1 MSALSAAADRAGAW
15 SPELYRPGR
24 PGVTAGEL
32 SLALAGL
39 TLVAALLM
47 GSHVLHGGL
56 YTDDWPIAAVYHFH
70 GAGEVTR
77 VIFLGDHSR
86 PLAAVYLGL
95 VHGISAGST
104 HVQAGIGLAL
114 HVLACWAIL
123 WLLRVLGFGRLV
135 AAALALLLLLYPFAD
150 STWLWLAVNQSRL
163 SLLLG
168 ALGLLALVH
177 ALQSAGAR
185 RVVAQAGAALLV
197 ATSVLS
203 YETAVAVL
211 VVAAVA
217 ISFRYARGRVALIGA
232 LPTVL
237 AVVLAAAV
245 PRLPGLLPGVEPH
258 QSIGLG
264 AQIKHAEKIASQ
276 SMTVL
281 ANSAVPFGAA
291 HRNVVIPI
299 LGLIVIVSLVGWR
312 RALAG
317 PGPGPTLRYGLLWV
331 AAGLVVLALAYVVFI
346 NTTPGFYEP
355 AAPGSEN
362 RINAVAAIGYC
373 AIVIG
378 VAMLV
383 SALMSWTWRPRAAPV
398 VWLVLALVV
407 AIGYAQRIRRDV
419 RAWDRA
425 TAIQHAELAELSR
438 ALPRPAP
445 RTTLYTFGGV
455 GVTTPTVYAFRVTWD
470 LNGAVQLLW
479 GDRSLDA
486 YPIFTG
492 TTFVCG
498 RTSMYPAGFANG
510 DGPLQR
516 AAYGHILFFDFRT
529 GRRAR
534 VGSPGQCRQ
543 QAAAF
548 VPATIYPPG

>member
-1 MSALSAAADRAGAW
+1 
-15 SPELYRPGR
+15 
-24 PGVTAGEL
+24 
-32 SLALAGL
+32 
-39 TLVAALLM
+39 
-47 GSHVLHGGL
+47 
-56 YTDDWPIAAVYHFH
+56 
-70 GAGEVTR
+70 
-77 VIFLGDHSR
+77 
-86 PLAAVYLGL
+86 
-95 VHGISAGST
+95 
-104 HVQAGIGLAL
+104 
-114 HVLACWAIL
+114 
-123 WLLRVLGFGRLV
+123 
-135 AAALALLLLLYPFAD
+135 
-150 STWLWLAVNQSRL
+150 
-163 SLLLG
+163 
-168 ALGLLALVH
+168 
-177 ALQSAGAR
+177 
-185 RVVAQAGAALLV
+185 
-197 ATSVLS
+197 
-203 YETAVAVL
+203 
-211 VVAAVA
+211 
-217 ISFRYARGRVALIGA
+217 
-232 LPTVL
+232 
-237 AVVLAAAV
+237 
-245 PRLPGLLPGVEPH
+245 
-258 QSIGLG
+258 
-264 AQIKHAEKIASQ
+264 
-276 SMTVL
+276 MTVL

-355 AAPGSEN
+355 AAPGSDN

-398 VWLVLALVV
+398 VWLMLALVV

-438 ALPRPAP
+438 GAAPSRPPDDALHLRGRRRNHPERL
-445 RTTLYTFGGV
+445 RL
-455 GVTTPTVYAFRVTWD
+455 RVTWD